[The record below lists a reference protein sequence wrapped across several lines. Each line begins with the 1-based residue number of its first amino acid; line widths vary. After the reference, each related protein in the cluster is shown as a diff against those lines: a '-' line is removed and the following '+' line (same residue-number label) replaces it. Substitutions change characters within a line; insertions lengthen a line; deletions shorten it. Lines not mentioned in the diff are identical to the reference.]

1 MNPLHQLD
9 QCQNPNG
16 CSAIFFTYCP
26 HCQLNLCIEH
36 LNEHHQLIRN
46 GFSIKLDE
54 IEQEKSRLGQLMNK
68 LNAQKLFIDQFY
80 EQQSQNLTD
89 FYAFTNDLIE
99 KKWRC
104 SDIKLDFQRLNELKN
119 SKIPSIETWMRD
131 VDRIFAENSNPNK
144 MNVDDHSVSDE
155 EISINVRSD
164 GESDFS
170 IDEVDS
176 KLQNSNKDESLT
188 TVLFKS
194 DEFYSHECPLS
205 STDAFGLPD
214 DCKIPAVPCDFVFEE
229 KSINPDVCYHHLI
242 TRHNLKN
249 KIARMITD
257 EYLKA
262 KRDGKDLTKIDI
274 LSDLNLPKILSE
286 STAQF
291 VTFCPLTK
299 SNVFGLQA
307 DKHYR
312 SCFSKT
318 TIYLQQHLR
327 HAHRFKTSCARRLV
341 KALIDCQSTDEILF
355 SENESVTENSRSRL
369 V

>member
-1 MNPLHQLD
+1 MRFVE
-9 QCQNPNG
+9 
-16 CSAIFFTYCP
+16 S
-26 HCQLNLCIEH
+26 
-36 LNEHHQLIRN
+36 
-46 GFSIKLDE
+46 K
-54 IEQEKSRLGQLMNK
+54 EKSSVFFVSS
-68 LNAQKLFIDQFY
+68 LFC
-80 EQQSQNLTD
+80 LT
-89 FYAFTNDLIE
+89 FGNCFT
-99 KKWRC
+99 R
-104 SDIKLDFQRLNELKN
+104 IKFQ
-119 SKIPSIETWMRD
+119 
-131 VDRIFAENSNPNK
+131 
-144 MNVDDHSVSDE
+144 
-155 EISINVRSD
+155 
-164 GESDFS
+164 
-170 IDEVDS
+170 
-176 KLQNSNKDESLT
+176 
-188 TVLFKS
+188 
-194 DEFYSHECPLS
+194 FYSHECPLS

-262 KRDGKDLTKIDI
+262 KREGKDLTKIDI

-318 TIYLQQHLR
+318 TIYLQQQFVFFGTR
-327 HAHRFKTSCARRLV
+327 KIFHRDFCFVSVCDTPIVSKLLV
-341 KALIDCQSTDEILF
+341 RDVWSKL
-355 SENESVTENSRSRL
+355 
-369 V
+369 